1 MWGEISPP
9 LSKGG
14 FMTITVNGKVV
25 RINEQEVEKI
35 AAGLGISKQ
44 EAIQV
49 WLEDNEYIENAEQ
62 VKLDTK
68 AKSNRITAT
77 IHQAKA
83 INTKKTQ
90 RERVL
95 KDDPTKENLIK
106 CIKVLLEGK
115 GCEKVEIVNK
125 TKLISFTL
133 GGETFK
139 LDLIRQRNK

>member
-1 MWGEISPP
+1 
-9 LSKGG
+9 
-14 FMTITVNGKVV
+14 MTITVNGKAV

-35 AAGLGISKQ
+35 ATGLDISKQ

-62 VKLDTK
+62 VRLDTK

-106 CIKVLLEGK
+106 CIKAALEEK

>member
-1 MWGEISPP
+1 
-9 LSKGG
+9 
-14 FMTITVNGKVV
+14 MTITVNGKVI
-25 RINEQEVEKI
+25 RIKDQEVEKI
-35 AAGLGISKQ
+35 AAGLDITNQ

-49 WLEDNEYIENAEQ
+49 WLEDNGYLENAEQ
-62 VKLDTK
+62 VQLDTK

-95 KDDPTKENLIK
+95 KDDPTKENIIK
-106 CIKVLLEGK
+106 CIKALLEEK
-115 GCEKVEIVNK
+115 GCEKVEILNK

-133 GGETFK
+133 GGDTFK

>member
-1 MWGEISPP
+1 
-9 LSKGG
+9 
-14 FMTITVNGKVV
+14 MTITVNGKAV

-35 AAGLGISKQ
+35 AAGLDISKQ

-83 INTKKTQ
+83 INPKKTQ

-106 CIKVLLEGK
+106 CIKAALEEK

-133 GGETFK
+133 GGDTFK

>member
-1 MWGEISPP
+1 
-9 LSKGG
+9 
-14 FMTITVNGKVV
+14 MTITVNGKAV

-35 AAGLGISKQ
+35 AIGLGITEQ
-44 EAIQV
+44 EAVQV

-83 INTKKTQ
+83 LSPKKTQ

-95 KDDPTKENLIK
+95 KADPIKENLIR

-115 GCEKVEIVNK
+115 GCENVEILNK
-125 TKLISFTL
+125 TKLISFNL
-133 GGETFK
+133 GGDTYK

>member
-1 MWGEISPP
+1 
-9 LSKGG
+9 
-14 FMTITVNGKVV
+14 MTITVNGKVI
-25 RINEQEVEKI
+25 RIKEQEVEKI
-35 AAGLGISKQ
+35 AAGLGITNQ

-49 WLEDNEYIENAEQ
+49 RLEDNGYLENAEQ
-62 VKLDTK
+62 VQLDTK

-83 INTKKTQ
+83 ISTKKTQ

-95 KDDPTKENLIK
+95 KDDPTKENIIS
-106 CIKVLLEGK
+106 CIKALLEEK
-115 GCEKVEIVNK
+115 GCEKVEILNK

-133 GGETFK
+133 GGDTFK

>member
-1 MWGEISPP
+1 
-9 LSKGG
+9 
-14 FMTITVNGKVV
+14 MTTNINGKVI

-35 AAGLGISKQ
+35 SKGLDITIQ
-44 EAIQV
+44 EAVQV

-95 KDDPTKENLIK
+95 KDDPAKENLIK
-106 CIKVLLEGK
+106 CIKAALEEK

>member
-1 MWGEISPP
+1 
-9 LSKGG
+9 
-14 FMTITVNGKVV
+14 MTITVNGKAV

-35 AAGLGISKQ
+35 AVGLGISKQ
-44 EAIQV
+44 EAVQV

-83 INTKKTQ
+83 ITPKKTQ

-106 CIKVLLEGK
+106 CIKVALEEK

>member
-1 MWGEISPP
+1 
-9 LSKGG
+9 
-14 FMTITVNGKVV
+14 MTITVNGKAV
-25 RINEQEVEKI
+25 RINEQEVNKI

-95 KDDPTKENLIK
+95 KDDPAKENLIR
-106 CIKVLLEGK
+106 CIKAALEEK

>member
-1 MWGEISPP
+1 
-9 LSKGG
+9 
-14 FMTITVNGKVV
+14 MTITVNGKVI
-25 RINEQEVEKI
+25 RIKDQEVEKI
-35 AAGLGISKQ
+35 AAGLGITNQ

-49 WLEDNEYIENAEQ
+49 WLEDNGYLENAEQ
-62 VKLDTK
+62 IQLDTK

-95 KDDPTKENLIK
+95 KDDPTKENIIS
-106 CIKVLLEGK
+106 CIKALLEEK
-115 GCEKVEIVNK
+115 GCEKVEILNK

-133 GGETFK
+133 GGDTFK

>member
-68 AKSNRITAT
+68 AKSNCITAT

>member
-1 MWGEISPP
+1 
-9 LSKGG
+9 
-14 FMTITVNGKVV
+14 MTITVNGKAV
-25 RINEQEVEKI
+25 RINEHEVEKI
-35 AAGLGISKQ
+35 AVGLGISKQ
-44 EAIQV
+44 EAAHV

-115 GCEKVEIVNK
+115 GCEKVEILNK